1 MELELYVED
10 KRILLEADP
19 KVFEKPKEGGIS
31 MEVDD
36 YMPHLLVFS
45 SGEMTA
51 YEIRFRRDA
60 NDQELTMRGDILGAI
75 EMVAVDE

>member
-10 KRILLEADP
+10 KRIMLDADP
-19 KVFEKPKEGGIS
+19 KVFETPKEDEIS

-36 YMPHLLVFS
+36 YMPHLLLFS

-51 YEIRFRRDA
+51 YEIRLRRDA
-60 NDQELTMRGDILGAI
+60 NDQELVMRGDILGAI
-75 EMVAVDE
+75 ELVSADE